1 MKLREVALVLFLL
14 VLIQG
19 GKGNN
24 VSTEANVNKSIEGKN
39 NGPKALDKSDD
50 SLSSNL
56 SSSDPTE
63 EATVTTPATKNI
75 SLPSKVTQPVSTS
88 KWSTSLTTL
97 GVRQPAGV
105 TTGNEQNSARSI
117 VVQRSASIN
126 GPPTIQQI
134 NASTSAF
141 PSTITL
147 TTIVMGNTSK
157 PRAAITKQTSIP
169 STSTLI
175 TATEEVSSTLI
186 SAQDENSKIEENTAS
201 IRSKSQT
208 STENTDSSESGAGND
223 STYSSKEPASP
234 DIAKAQQTSTTK
246 NTEFSTAT
254 TADGKTQ
261 SSEDPTPLTESIT
274 SGEPLLV
281 SSALAGS
288 ANLSVTTNIAA
299 KSDLTTDRTQQNN
312 ANDTKEA
319 DTASNSTQRSTT
331 DNPANNTDGTTNST
345 NTPPVP
351 SLNMSS
357 PATISTGPALLTAR
371 TKLKNVALTE
381 KTSIVGTNN
390 GEINGSSARP
400 GQTTEKSSTTNTE
413 EPQGTTKNT
422 EFSTATTA
430 DGKTQSSE
438 DPTPLTESMTSG
450 ELLPSPQ
457 AVKADDLSAISN
469 KAAKSDPTTTDE
481 TLARSTQQNIANDV
495 ALTEK
500 TSIVG
505 TNNGEINV
513 SSARPRQTTEKSSTT
528 NTEEPQGTTEN
539 TEFSSATT
547 ADGDPLLVS
556 SALAGSA
563 DLSVTTNNA
572 AKSDLTTDRTQQN
585 NANDTKEAETASN
598 STQRSTTDNPDAAS
612 TEKTSTEKSST
623 TNEET
628 VRMSNPGPT
637 TSDEYASSLS
647 TNSIETTTTTHDYKK
662 TTENNPPCNSKQVQN
677 LITSSEKWKIV
688 VSWESPCKGK
698 DYTYS
703 ITKNETCLNPADPQ
717 TTNTN
722 ETSMIFDTG
731 LRGDCNYTFSVAARL
746 LNDTTNDTMI
756 VRSKSTSLEKY
767 NAHLKNEKIKA
778 ECRWNLSWTPESSGE
793 VAHIEIISETKT
805 KKINATNRGT
815 ATVEYTDLELKE
827 RVIVKLNLT
836 NDKSV
841 TIPAGESEIYANGT
855 SAVQNLKFIDSQNLL
870 SWEKPE
876 TICGSVKYYEVKIK
890 GIKFN
895 NTKEGSLEFRVD
907 ENVSQI
913 QENVTAVVTPFGSRD
928 EAGDP
933 SEVKFKKTD
942 DIPPEPSN
950 NAQGNITGSA
960 DASKPSTVVISWPKD
975 LFGSNTPVRWE
986 VLIQNSSVANSEADN
1001 ETGGFT
1007 VNAKKPLKWIEFIQG
1022 QKGFY
1027 RPTKDDWKPK
1037 EEGGKYSLVV
1047 GTEECNNE
1055 KDYCNGLLNP
1065 NTKYTYKI
1073 RGFSTIGFRDSR
1085 ALSVETGE
1093 YTGVA
1098 SQIVVSILFIAIA
1111 GVVMFGLYYT
1121 RRNHPRCIQK
1131 AMIYLRPLRQPR
1143 DQILEMQEKRPL
1155 VSKAIPKDEFSKYL
1169 EELLNIDENEETNE
1183 LAEQF
1188 KQLAL
1193 LSPPPPST
1201 HPENYSAAM
1210 IQYNKH
1216 KNRYINIL
1224 PYDSTRVVLKQIS
1237 PNDPESDYI
1246 NASYVKG
1253 FSGETEYIACQG
1265 PRADTAEDFWRMVFE
1280 KDVCVIAMVTH
1291 LEEKGKE
1298 KCHKY
1303 FPDMRETIRYEMVAV
1318 KCVLQADFPV
1328 FTRRTFLVQETNGV
1342 LLKTVIHLH
1351 FKEWPDFGCPETTDL
1366 LLNYTKNL
1374 REAANEHKGG
1384 LMLVHCS
1391 AGVGRTG
1398 TLIALDI
1405 LLQQIRVSTSFNI
1418 FDTILQMRYHRINMV
1433 QTEAQYKF
1441 IHECVRDAIE
1451 EEKKNGQWF
1460 AIGNGGANKQDPIY
1474 QNLNKEK
1481 SVSIVTEINEI
1492 DDEVDSEIEKS
1503 AEGNSTEGTQDQI
1516 YQNVNKERPPSI
1528 KIEINEVK
1536 DKVAT
1541 NVDLSSVFG
1550 QQKPPDI
1557 DLIKN
1562 HAKNE
1567 VDTKI
1572 EKSAEHDSPGENQ
1585 DPIYLNVSQEKPP
1598 ESQESTND
1606 GSGGKPTQP
1615 IIPVLHLANAAEA
1628 INENVEMTEEIVPL
1642 VEQSE
1647 TLEVTKL

>member
-1 MKLREVALVLFLL
+1 MCKMKLREVALVLFLL

-24 VSTEANVNKSIEGKN
+24 VSTEANADKSIEGKN
-39 NGPKALDKSDD
+39 NGPKALDKSND

-63 EATVTTPATKNI
+63 EAPVTTPATKNT
-75 SLPSKVTQPVSTS
+75 SLASKVTQPVSTS
-88 KWSTSLTTL
+88 QWSTSSTTL

-105 TTGNEQNSARSI
+105 TTGNEQT
-117 VVQRSASIN
+117 SASSFAPIN
-126 GPPTIQQI
+126 GPPTTQQI

-147 TTIVMGNTSK
+147 TTIVMGSTSK
-157 PRAAITKQTSIP
+157 PRAVMTKQSSAPSNGPLSTNKSIVSSTTPIP

-186 SAQDENSKIEENTAS
+186 TSQDENSKIEENTAS
-201 IRSKSQT
+201 IRSESQT
-208 STENTDSSESGAGND
+208 STENTDSSASGAGIP
-223 STYSSKEPASP
+223 STDSSKEPASP
-234 DIAKAQQTSTTK
+234 DITETRPTSTKENTK
-246 NTEFSTAT
+246 FSTAT
-254 TADGKTQ
+254 TADEKPR
-261 SSEDPTPLTESIT
+261 SSTLLTESMT
-274 SGEPLLV
+274 PGELLPSPQAV
-281 SSALAGS
+281 NADDLSA
-288 ANLSVTTNIAA
+288 TTNKAA
-299 KSDLTTDRTQQNN
+299 KSDPTTTDRTSARSTQKNN
-312 ANDTKEA
+312 ANDA
-319 DTASNSTQRSTT
+319 AS
-331 DNPANNTDGTTNST
+331 
-345 NTPPVP
+345 
-351 SLNMSS
+351 
-357 PATISTGPALLTAR
+357 
-371 TKLKNVALTE
+371 TE
-381 KTSIVGTNN
+381 KTSTVGTNN

-400 GQTTEKSSTTNTE
+400 AQTTEKSST
-413 EPQGTTKNT
+413 
-422 EFSTATTA
+422 A
-430 DGKTQSSE
+430 SE
-438 DPTPLTESMTSG
+438 DETIRML
-450 ELLPSPQ
+450 
-457 AVKADDLSAISN
+457 
-469 KAAKSDPTTTDE
+469 DP
-481 TLARSTQQNIANDV
+481 R
-495 ALTEK
+495 
-500 TSIVG
+500 
-505 TNNGEINV
+505 
-513 SSARPRQTTEKSSTT
+513 
-528 NTEEPQGTTEN
+528 
-539 TEFSSATT
+539 
-547 ADGDPLLVS
+547 
-556 SALAGSA
+556 
-563 DLSVTTNNA
+563 
-572 AKSDLTTDRTQQN
+572 
-585 NANDTKEAETASN
+585 
-598 STQRSTTDNPDAAS
+598 
-612 TEKTSTEKSST
+612 
-623 TNEET
+623 
-628 VRMSNPGPT
+628 PT
-637 TSDEYASSLS
+637 TSDGYASSLS
-647 TNSIETTTTTHDYKK
+647 TNSIDTSTDNAPTTTAVFGD
-662 TTENNPPCNSKQVQN
+662 TTENNTTCVSKLVQN
-677 LITSSEKWKIV
+677 LNTSSETWKII

-698 DYTYS
+698 EYTFS

-717 TTNTN
+717 TKNTN

-746 LNDTTNDTMI
+746 LNDATNDAMI
-756 VRSKSTSLEKY
+756 VTSESTSLRKH
-767 NAHLKNEKIKA
+767 NAELKVEKIKA
-778 ECRWNLSWTPESSGE
+778 ECRWNLSWIPESEE
-793 VAHIEIISETKT
+793 VADIEIISMTKT
-805 KKINATNRGT
+805 KKINATSGT
-815 ATVEYTDLELKE
+815 ATVEYADLQLKE
-827 RVIVKLNLT
+827 RAIIKLSFT
-836 NDKSV
+836 NNKSV
-841 TIPAGESEIYANGT
+841 TIPVGESEIYDNGT
-855 SAVQNLKFIDSQNLL
+855 SAVRNLKFNDSKNLL

-876 TICGSVKYYEVKIK
+876 TICGSVKNYEVKINGNK
-890 GIKFN
+890 TY

-907 ENVSQI
+907 ENVIEI
-913 QENVTAVVTPFGSRD
+913 QENATAVVTPLDSSD
-928 EAGDP
+928 KAGEP
-933 SEVKFKKTD
+933 AEVNFTKKD
-942 DIPPEPSN
+942 DIPPEPSDS
-950 NAQGNITGSA
+950 AQANITGSA
-960 DASKPSTVVISWPKD
+960 DASKPSRQVVISWPKN
-975 LFGSNTPVRWE
+975 LFGSKEIVRWE
-986 VLIQNSSVANSEADN
+986 VLIQNSSVADSEA
-1001 ETGGFT
+1001 ETGGYE
-1007 VNAKKPLKWIEFIQG
+1007 VNAKKPLKWIEFTQG

-1037 EEGGKYSLVV
+1037 EEGGKYFLVV

-1073 RGFSTIGFRDSR
+1073 RGFSKIGFRDSR

-1131 AMIYLRPLRQPR
+1131 AMIYLRPLRQSR
-1143 DQILEMQEKRPL
+1143 DPILEMQEKRPL

-1366 LLNYTKNL
+1366 LLNYTKNV

-1481 SVSIVTEINEI
+1481 SVSIITEINEI

-1516 YQNVNKERPPSI
+1516 YQNVNKERPRSI
-1528 KIEINEVK
+1528 KIEVNEVK
-1536 DKVAT
+1536 DKVAVG
-1541 NVDLSSVFG
+1541 VDFSSDFG
-1550 QQKPPDI
+1550 QQKPTDI

-1562 HAKNE
+1562 HAKDE
-1567 VDTKI
+1567 VATVI
-1572 EKSAEHDSPGENQ
+1572 EKSAEQNSPGENQ

-1598 ESQESTND
+1598 ESQESKND
-1606 GSGGKPTQP
+1606 GSGEKPTQP

-1628 INENVEMTEEIVPL
+1628 TNENVEMTEEIVPL